1 MPNLIFGQKVKR
13 LCRFRILTTPKTMN
27 MTPPYRILIVDDND
41 TFRQSVGALLA
52 SHDGWVVCGQ
62 ANDGIQAVEHAK
74 LLRPDLIIMDISMP
88 NMNGID
94 ASKIIRTEVCE
105 SRILILSQND
115 PAIVRR
121 QTLEADAHGFL
132 TKAELFQDLIGTV
145 ERILSV
151 DGQRQS
157 GKAS

>member
-1 MPNLIFGQKVKR
+1 MAFKVKSP
-13 LCRFRILTTPKTMN
+13 C
-27 MTPPYRILIVDDND
+27 RILIVDDQD
-41 TFRQSVGALLA
+41 VLRRSVCALVA

-62 ANDGIQAVEHAK
+62 ASDGLQAVKQAK
-74 LLRPDLIIMDISMP
+74 LLLPDLIIMDVSMP

-94 ASKIIRTEVCE
+94 ATRIIRTGVSA
-105 SRILILSQND
+105 SRILIISQND
-115 PAIVRR
+115 PAILRR

-132 TKAELFQDLIGTV
+132 AKDDLSRDLLRTI

-151 DGQRQS
+151 DGQTKS

>member
-1 MPNLIFGQKVKR
+1 V
-13 LCRFRILTTPKTMN
+13 C
-27 MTPPYRILIVDDND
+27 
-41 TFRQSVGALLA
+41 ALVA

-62 ANDGIQAVEHAK
+62 ASDGLQAVKQAK
-74 LLRPDLIIMDISMP
+74 LLLPDLIIMDVSMP

-94 ASKIIRTEVCE
+94 ATRIIRTEVSA
-105 SRILILSQND
+105 SRILIISQND
-115 PAIVRR
+115 PAILRR

-132 TKAELFQDLIGTV
+132 AKDDLFRDLLRTI

-151 DGQRQS
+151 DGQTKS